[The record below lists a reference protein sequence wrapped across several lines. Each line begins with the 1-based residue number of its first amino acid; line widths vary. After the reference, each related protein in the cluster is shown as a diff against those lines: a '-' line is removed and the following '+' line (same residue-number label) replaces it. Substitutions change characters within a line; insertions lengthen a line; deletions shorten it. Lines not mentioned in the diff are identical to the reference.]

1 MGYRKISGYLV
12 AIDFE
17 KTCDSMN
24 HAFLIVTHKKYGF
37 ADSFIDW
44 MKILLKNRELYVIN
58 GGHTT
63 KYFKLKRKAHW
74 GDPIS
79 AYLFVLALEIFF
91 IIIETNILLLLKIL
105 LLMTFIYTAI
115 SLKLQMFLKINHL
128 QNYLYYNEL
137 AV

>member
-44 MKILLKNRELYVIN
+44 MKILLKNQELYVIN

-79 AYLFVLALEIFF
+79 AYLFILALEIFF
-91 IIIETNILLLLKIL
+91 IITETNIFCENFIINDIYLHYHFIKTSNVLENKSFTKLSLL
-105 LLMTFIYTAI
+105 
-115 SLKLQMFLKINHL
+115 
-128 QNYLYYNEL
+128 
-137 AV
+137 